1 MWLAVP
7 GGRSSSDGGD
17 SEEDCYHS
25 ALLSLFST
33 ITQCLNH
40 RRWISEVAKHLLH
53 AWLKVRDDR
62 TPGNGREY
70 IQIIPISP
78 SLFFSFSPSP
88 QTHFSNQG
96 YLLRFL
102 AMIWTAPVQQGM
114 EPGPVNHETL
124 SRPGTSL
131 SVSPATQANSLA
143 VFSAYLSSLPS
154 EAILALTTPLCPG
167 TLTCMI
173 RACW

>member
-1 MWLAVP
+1 MVVTVDRRIATTLPSSLCSPPSPSASTTR
-7 GGRSSSDGGD
+7 GGSVRWPNICCTLGSRYVMIELQAREGNTSKSD
-17 SEEDCYHS
+17 
-25 ALLSLFST
+25 L
-33 ITQCLNH
+33 
-40 RRWISEVAKHLLH
+40 
-53 AWLKVRDDR
+53 
-62 TPGNGREY
+62 
-70 IQIIPISP
+70 SP

-114 EPGPVNHETL
+114 EPGPGNQETL
-124 SRPGTSL
+124 SWPGTSL
-131 SVSPATQANSLA
+131 SVSPATQASSLA

-167 TLTCMI
+167 TLMI
-173 RACW
+173 RACS